1 MKPSMPTALLVEDEP
16 FPRAQLKE
24 WLATLWPELEIV
36 GEAAD
41 GAAGLLAF
49 EQLKPDVAF
58 LDIRLPGLDGLELAR
73 HVASRAHVVFVTA
86 FDEHALA
93 AFDEG
98 AADYLLKPL
107 ALPRLARCVE
117 RLKSKMTEAPAD
129 LGGLLRRFDGAR
141 SAQPPDWLRF
151 VQAGDGR
158 GLRLVML
165 ADVLFFQ
172 SDAKYTRVVTVAGES
187 LIRTSVREL
196 LPRLDPAQFWQV
208 NRGIVV
214 NLAQVD
220 RVDRD
225 VLGRMQVQLKGNGMA
240 LPVSQTF
247 QARFKSM

>member
-1 MKPSMPTALLVEDEP
+1 MPTALLVEDEP

-24 WLATLWPELEIV
+24 WLATLWPELEIAAEV
-36 GEAAD
+36 AD
-41 GAAGLLAF
+41 GAEGLVAF
-49 EQLKPDVAF
+49 ERTRPDMAF
-58 LDIRLPGLDGLELAR
+58 LDIRLPGLGGLELAR
-73 HVASRAHVVFVTA
+73 HVAGRSHVVFVTA

-98 AADYLLKPL
+98 AIDYLLKPL

-117 RLKSKMTEAPAD
+117 RLKAKLAEPPAN
-129 LGGLLRRFDGAR
+129 LGALLRRLETVPVAEPGY
-141 SAQPPDWLRF
+141 LRF

-172 SDAKYTRVVTVAGES
+172 SDAKYTRVVTAEGES

-208 NRGIVV
+208 HRGIVV
-214 NLAQVD
+214 NMAQVG

-225 VLGRMQVQLKGNGMA
+225 MLGRLQVQVKGHATA
-240 LPVSQTF
+240 LPVSQSF

>member
-1 MKPSMPTALLVEDEP
+1 MSAGASTTRFHAPGWRGLAIAALPTLAFWLLRAAAIAVTSRTPWLALT
-16 FPRAQLKE
+16 AQL
-24 WLATLWPELEIV
+24 WVAYAAASLGLRLAPRIV
-36 GEAAD
+36 GLGLSN
-41 GAAGLLAF
+41 GAALVSAATASAVIGSFAGL
-49 EQLKPDVAF
+49 
-58 LDIRLPGLDGLELAR
+58 
-73 HVASRAHVVFVTA
+73 
-86 FDEHALA
+86 
-93 AFDEG
+93 
-98 AADYLLKPL
+98 PL

-117 RLKSKMTEAPAD
+117 RLRTKMTEAPAD
-129 LGGLLRRFDGAR
+129 LGALLRRFEGAR
-141 SAQPPDWLRF
+141 AAHEPEYLRF

-172 SDAKYTRVVTVAGES
+172 SDAKYTCVVTAVGES
-187 LIRTSVREL
+187 LIRTSVRDL

-225 VLGRMQVQLKGNGMA
+225 VLGRMHVQLKGSATA
-240 LPVSQTF
+240 LPASQSF

>member
-1 MKPSMPTALLVEDEP
+1 MPNALLVEDEP

-24 WLATLWPELEIV
+24 WLATLWPDLRIV

-41 GAAGLLAF
+41 GPAGLLAF
-49 EQLKPDVAF
+49 EAQRPDIVF
-58 LDIRLPGLDGLELAR
+58 VDIRLPGLGGIELAR
-73 HVASRAHVVFVTA
+73 HVAGRAHVVFVTA
-86 FDEHALA
+86 FDEYALA

-98 AADYLLKPL
+98 AVDYLLKPL

-117 RLKSKMTEAPAD
+117 RLKAKLAEPPAN
-129 LGGLLRRFDGAR
+129 LAALLRKLDEPRANEPVDY
-141 SAQPPDWLRF
+141 LRF

-172 SDAKYTRVVTVAGES
+172 SDTKYTRVVTAGGES

-196 LPRLDPAQFWQV
+196 LPRLDPAQFWQIH
-208 NRGIVV
+208 RGTVV
-214 NLAQVD
+214 NLAQVE

-225 VLGRMQVQLKGNGMA
+225 MLGHMNVRLKGRA
-240 LPVSQTF
+240 APLPVSQTF

>member
-1 MKPSMPTALLVEDEP
+1 MPTALLVEDEP

-24 WLATLWPELEIV
+24 WLATLWPELAIA

-73 HVASRAHVVFVTA
+73 HVANRAHVVFVTA

-98 AADYLLKPL
+98 AVDYLLKPL
-107 ALPRLARCVE
+107 ALPRLARCVD
-117 RLKSKMTEAPAD
+117 RLKAKMAEPPAD
-129 LGGLLRRFDGAR
+129 LGALLRRIESARPPQDGGY
-141 SAQPPDWLRF
+141 LRF

-165 ADVLFFQ
+165 SDVLFFQ
-172 SDAKYTRVVTVAGES
+172 SDTKYTRVVTAEGES
-187 LIRTSVREL
+187 LIRSSVREL
-196 LPRLDPAQFWQV
+196 LPRLDPAQFWQIH
-208 NRGIVV
+208 RATVV
-214 NLAQVD
+214 NLAQVE

-225 VLGRMQVQLKGNGMA
+225 MLGHMNVLLKGRA
-240 LPVSQTF
+240 QSLQVSQTF

>member
-1 MKPSMPTALLVEDEP
+1 MPTALLVEDEP

-24 WLATLWPELEIV
+24 WLGTLWPELEIV

-49 EQLKPDVAF
+49 EQLKSDVAF

-73 HVASRAHVVFVTA
+73 HVGNRAHVVFVTA
-86 FDEHALA
+86 YDEHALA

-98 AADYLLKPL
+98 AVDYLLKPL

-117 RLKSKMTEAPAD
+117 RLRAKLSGTPAD
-129 LGGLLRRFDGAR
+129 LGALLRRLETAR
-141 SAQPPDWLRF
+141 PTPETGYLRF

-165 ADVLFFQ
+165 SDVLFFQ
-172 SDAKYTRVVTVAGES
+172 SDVKYTRVVTGAGES

-208 NRGIVV
+208 HRGIVV

-225 VLGRMQVQLKGNGMA
+225 VLGRMNVQLKGHA
-240 LPVSQTF
+240 TTLPVSQSF
-247 QARFKSM
+247 QARFKAM

>member
-1 MKPSMPTALLVEDEP
+1 MPTALLVEDEP
-16 FPRAQLKE
+16 FPRVQLKE
-24 WLATLWPELEIV
+24 WLATLWPELQV
-36 GEAAD
+36 AAEAAD
-41 GAAGLLAF
+41 GAEGLVAF
-49 EQLKPDVAF
+49 ERTRPDVAF
-58 LDIRLPGLDGLELAR
+58 LDIRLPGLDGLALAR
-73 HVASRAHVVFVTA
+73 HVAGRAHVVFVTA

-98 AADYLLKPL
+98 AVDYLLKPL

-117 RLKSKMTEAPAD
+117 RLKAKLAEPPAD
-129 LGGLLRRFDGAR
+129 LGALLRRLETAPAVAETG
-141 SAQPPDWLRF
+141 WLRF

-172 SDAKYTRVVTVAGES
+172 SDVKYTRVVTAAGES

-208 NRGIVV
+208 HRGIVV
-214 NLAQVD
+214 NIAQVD

-225 VLGRMQVQLKGNGMA
+225 MLGRLHVQLKGHATA
-240 LPVSQTF
+240 LPVSQSF